1 MIHRTFAPLATL
13 ALLALALVS
22 TGCSHGSSPTEP
34 AEPAVSNLAS
44 STAASSS
51 IGTKRHGADD
61 PAGDDH
67 GGQAGRGADDP
78 AGDDHGGQAGR
89 GADDP
94 AGGRHGGQQRPAR
107 GTEFSGVVS
116 SVTGQTL
123 TLASG
128 VHVVVN
134 GQTQWNARGDLKS
147 LDRVAAAV
155 AAGRRTRVEGR
166 GARQADGSL
175 LAQTIK
181 AETGR

>member
-13 ALLALALVS
+13 ALLALTLVA

-44 STAASSS
+44 MSASSSTATSS

-61 PAGDDH
+61 PAGDDR

-78 AGDDHGGQAGR
+78 AGNRQ
-89 GADDP
+89 
-94 AGGRHGGQQRPAR
+94 GGQQRPAR
-107 GTEFSGVVS
+107 GGEFSGVVS
-116 SVTGQTL
+116 AVDGQML

-128 VHVVVN
+128 VHVTVN
-134 GQTQWNARGDLKS
+134 AQTQWNARGDLKS
-147 LDRVAAAV
+147 LDRVAAAL
-155 AAGRRTRVEGR
+155 AAGKRTRVEGR

>member
-1 MIHRTFAPLATL
+1 MIHRAFAPLATF
-13 ALLALALVS
+13 ALLALSLVA

-34 AEPAVSNLAS
+34 AEPAVSNLAIS
-44 STAASSS
+44 SAASSS
-51 IGTKRHGADD
+51 LGTKRHGADD

-78 AGDDHGGQAGR
+78 AGDNRGGQGH

-94 AGGRHGGQQRPAR
+94 AGNRRGGQQRPAR
-107 GTEFSGVVS
+107 GAEFSGVVS
-116 SVTGQTL
+116 AVDGQTL

-128 VHVVVN
+128 VHVTVN
-134 GQTQWNARGDLKS
+134 AQTQWNARGDLKS
-147 LDRVAAAV
+147 LDRVAAAL
-155 AAGRRTRVEGR
+155 AAGKRTRVEGR

>member
-13 ALLALALVS
+13 ALLALTLVS

-44 STAASSS
+44 STAEASSL
-51 IGTKRHGADD
+51 GTKRHGADD
-61 PAGDDH
+61 PAGDDR

-78 AGDDHGGQAGR
+78 AGDRR
-89 GADDP
+89 G
-94 AGGRHGGQQRPAR
+94 GGQQRPAR
-107 GTEFSGVVS
+107 GAEFSGVVS
-116 SVTGQTL
+116 AVAGQTL

-128 VHVVVN
+128 VRVTVN
-134 GQTQWNARGDLKS
+134 AQTQWNARGDLKS

>member
-1 MIHRTFAPLATL
+1 MIRRIFAPLATL
-13 ALLALALVS
+13 ALLALTLVS

-34 AEPAVSNLAS
+34 AEPALSNLAS
-44 STAASSS
+44 STSTSSS
-51 IGTKRHGADD
+51 MGTKRHGADD
-61 PAGDDH
+61 PAGDDR
-67 GGQAGRGADDP
+67 GGQAGPGADDP
-78 AGDDHGGQAGR
+78 AGDNRGGQGH

-94 AGGRHGGQQRPAR
+94 AGNRHGGQQRPAR
-107 GTEFSGVVS
+107 GVEFSGVVS
-116 SVTGQTL
+116 SVDGQTL
-123 TLASG
+123 TLAGG
-128 VHVVVN
+128 VHVTVN

-155 AAGRRTRVEGR
+155 AAGKRTRVEGR

>member
-13 ALLALALVS
+13 ALLALTLVA

-44 STAASSS
+44 SSSASSS
-51 IGTKRHGADD
+51 VASSSLGTKRHGADD

-78 AGDDHGGQAGR
+78 AGDR
-89 GADDP
+89 
-94 AGGRHGGQQRPAR
+94 RGGQQRPAR
-107 GTEFSGVVS
+107 GAEFSGVVS
-116 SVTGQTL
+116 SVDGQTL
-123 TLASG
+123 ILASG
-128 VHVVVN
+128 LRVTVN
-134 GQTQWNARGDLKS
+134 AQTQWNARGDLKS
-147 LDRVAAAV
+147 LDRVATAV
-155 AAGRRTRVEGR
+155 AAGKRTRVEGR

>member
-13 ALLALALVS
+13 ALLALTLVS

-61 PAGDDH
+61 PAGDDR
-67 GGQAGRGADDP
+67 GGQASPGADDP
-78 AGDDHGGQAGR
+78 AGDNHGAQGH

-94 AGGRHGGQQRPAR
+94 AGNRHGGQQRPAR
-107 GTEFSGVVS
+107 GAEFSGVVS
-116 SVTGQTL
+116 AVDGQTL

-128 VHVVVN
+128 VHVTVN
-134 GQTQWNARGDLKS
+134 AQTQWNARGDLKS

-155 AAGRRTRVEGR
+155 SAGKRTRVEGR